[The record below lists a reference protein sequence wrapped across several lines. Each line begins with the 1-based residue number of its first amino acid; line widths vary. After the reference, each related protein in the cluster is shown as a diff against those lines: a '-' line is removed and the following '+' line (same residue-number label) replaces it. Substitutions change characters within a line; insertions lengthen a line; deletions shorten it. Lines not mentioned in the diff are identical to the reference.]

1 MLLRNYL
8 EKEKKCAKIFF
19 GWNIFFRN
27 MIIES
32 KLQEICF
39 QKLLQH
45 CYVVG
50 GFIGRTFRFICENIS
65 YFFVLEVML
74 HHKIIYYTL
83 GISLKCHF
91 LLAWSLITE
100 MKNFLKKNKCLALL
114 ILQEYLISQILSKT
128 MKIWNHKGNLPQKRI
143 KKTLKSLKW
152 SFKMST

>member
-100 MKNFLKKNKCLALL
+100 MKM
-114 ILQEYLISQILSKT
+114 ILQEYLIYQILSKT